1 MQQTRRVDILWSGE
15 EVSIYER
22 LKEKTIELQKE
33 LPAYIKEIIERHL
46 T

>member
-1 MQQTRRVDILWSGE
+1 
-15 EVSIYER
+15 